1 MPNPRR
7 RRQPGPSGESSP
19 DTRQPGQPAP
29 SGDGLDVAALIQSL
43 TLQLEE
49 HTKRVEENV
58 AAQLGRQSEQVASL
72 VTREID
78 GLRGELGRTS
88 RAAPLTTAS
97 LNEAAPRSPSG
108 NHREGAVARSATGS
122 CRAKASPYDGR
133 TPWEDYRRQFEV
145 VATVN
150 GWSESER
157 ASMLTSMLRDRAL
170 AVLQNVPPEKQWD
183 YDHLVSVL
191 SLRFGS
197 EHRTGLHRASLRNR
211 TQRLSEELTEF
222 AYELERLAKLSFPD
236 CPAEIQDQMAL
247 MYFLDGVADAEVQKM
262 LRYAAPKTLQEA
274 LTRALEV
281 ESVACLTR
289 PGKKVRE
296 MTADVEEEE
305 ARRTTMERRP
315 TEGWRRHSGRA
326 RCWRCGDPGHFLSA
340 CDQPAEN
347 RRTRDAATSPGPVR
361 ERPGNAH

>member
-7 RRQPGPSGESSP
+7 RRQPDVSDESSP
-19 DTRQPGQPAP
+19 NTRQTRQPGP
-29 SGDGLDVAALIQSL
+29 SDDGLDVAALIQSL

-49 HTKRVEENV
+49 HTRRVEENV
-58 AAQLGRQSEQVASL
+58 AAQLERQSEQVTSL
-72 VTREID
+72 VTRQID

-88 RAAPLTTAS
+88 GAAHPTSAGLS
-97 LNEAAPRSPSG
+97 EVAPPSPSG
-108 NHREGAVARSATGS
+108 SHREGAVARAPTAS

-150 GWSESER
+150 GWTEDER

-183 YDHLVSVL
+183 YNHLVSVL

-236 CPAEIQDQMAL
+236 CPAEVQDQMAL

-289 PGKKVRE
+289 PGRRVRE
-296 MTADVEEEE
+296 LTADVEEAE
-305 ARRTTMERRP
+305 ARRTTEELRP
-315 TEGWRRHSGRA
+315 AEGWRRRGGRA

-340 CDQPAEN
+340 CEQPAEN
-347 RRTRDAATSPGPVR
+347 KRTRDAATSPGPVR